1 MSSYQNEL
9 CIHLGEGEQNCEGD
23 IYFRCE
29 NRAHCCFLEVSFIKF
44 VAVVYSLGAIVF
56 YTSGKW

>member
-44 VAVVYSLGAIVF
+44 VAVYIQ
-56 YTSGKW
+56 